1 MVDSFSEYN
10 LFFKDFSNS
19 SLSDINLFDL
29 KLNEDYKITYLI
41 QKKYEN
47 SEKLV
52 EMSPYLKIENL
63 KNEDISYFIY
73 ESGNKND
80 YFTYELIDNF
90 NDYNLL
96 DLNINNPSKISFLD
110 KENIEIGY
118 LLFETNNYDRSLLY
132 LIVKN
137 F

>member
-118 LLFETNNYDRSLLY
+118 LLFETNNYDSSLLY